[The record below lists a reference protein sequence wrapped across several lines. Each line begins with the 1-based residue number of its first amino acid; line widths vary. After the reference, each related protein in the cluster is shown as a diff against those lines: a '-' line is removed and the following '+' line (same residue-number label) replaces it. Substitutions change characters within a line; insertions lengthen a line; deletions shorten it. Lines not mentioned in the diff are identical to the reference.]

1 MILYKYVNN
10 KYIVSF
16 VYYIVLSIFVCAV
29 DNQLKTE
36 WETDVK
42 ELFEEHSGYADD
54 AMCVNN
60 DGHDGRNGNA
70 VADGNPLMLW

>member
-1 MILYKYVNN
+1 
-10 KYIVSF
+10 
-16 VYYIVLSIFVCAV
+16 
-29 DNQLKTE
+29 LKTE

-42 ELFEEHSGYADD
+42 ELFEEHGDSGYADD

-70 VADGNPLMLW
+70 VAD